1 MSKRT
6 IEETLAR
13 EGVYA
18 SPTRG
23 VSMRPM
29 LRQGKDRIILV
40 PAQGR
45 LGKYDVPLYRRGK
58 DYVLHR
64 IVKVRPEDYVVL
76 GDNCVALEYVKDEQ
90 IVFIPANADAI
101 PTVQSRTDAYAAAGK
116 TGSAEYTEGGK
127 TKTDAWF
134 TGFAPYDHPEISVT
148 VNIPYGYS
156 SGNAANLANHVYNYC
171 FGKDSLESILSR
183 DASYIT
189 SLNVSD

>member
-90 IVFIPANADAI
+90 IVGVLTGFYRGTRYVDAKN
-101 PTVQSRTDAYAAAGK
+101 RLYRGYAALWQL
-116 TGSAEYTEGGK
+116 TWPWRRLRCRIRRLGGRVLRFLGLRRK
-127 TKTDAWF
+127 QENRGD
-134 TGFAPYDHPEISVT
+134 
-148 VNIPYGYS
+148 
-156 SGNAANLANHVYNYC
+156 
-171 FGKDSLESILSR
+171 R
-183 DASYIT
+183 R
-189 SLNVSD
+189 